1 MVFVNNHDKQNLRL
15 FLCKGIFHS
24 LMVVHRICFD
34 DLKTCYEFSVSRCV
48 FETQMPPIMINF
60 KDGQGHKEK
69 YLDISRNILSEVMLM
84 YNIKALIF
92 IKT

>member
-1 MVFVNNHDKQNLRL
+1 MINRICVYFSA
-15 FLCKGIFHS
+15 KGFSIR

-48 FETQMPPIMINF
+48 FETQMPPIMVNS

-69 YLDISRNILSEVMLM
+69 YLDISRKILSEEMLM
-84 YNIKALIF
+84 CNIKALIF
-92 IKT
+92 IKK

>member
-1 MVFVNNHDKQNLRL
+1 MINRICVYFSA
-15 FLCKGIFHS
+15 KGFSIR

-48 FETQMPPIMINF
+48 FETQMPPIMVNS

-69 YLDISRNILSEVMLM
+69 YLDISRKILSEEMLM
-84 YNIKALIF
+84 CNIKALIF
-92 IKT
+92 I